1 MRNTHGRRLATA
13 MGAAAALVAL
23 TATGAQAAAPAAAPE
38 KVTHTGTVAP
48 ATSSGNGTAGGSLVQ
63 GWQFCLLA
71 SCETHA
77 GGGGAQGVQGMNF
90 CLLAFCSVRG

>member
-1 MRNTHGRRLATA
+1 MRNIHGRRLATA

-23 TATGAQAAAPAAAPE
+23 TATGAQAATPE

-48 ATSSGNGTAGGSLVQ
+48 AGQSNSGSGGGSLVQ

-77 GGGGAQGVQGMNF
+77 GGGAQGVQGMNF

>member
-23 TATGAQAAAPAAAPE
+23 TATGAQAAAPSAAPE

-48 ATSSGNGTAGGSLVQ
+48 TSQSSGSGGGSLVQ

-77 GGGGAQGVQGMNF
+77 GSGGAQGVQGINF